1 MQTDLFSSRHIGI
14 TDQELPQMLATIGVK
29 SIEELIDQT
38 IPTNIR
44 LKKPLQLPAAMTE
57 TEFLNHIRQIAAKN
71 SVADNF
77 IGLGYYGT
85 VTPAVILRNV
95 FENPVWYTPRYKEL
109 NSISH
114 QQERMVLQC

>member
-57 TEFLNHIRQIAAKN
+57 AEFLNHIRQIAAKN

-77 IGLGYYGT
+77 IGLSSEIVCT
-85 VTPAVILRNV
+85 
-95 FENPVWYTPRYKEL
+95 K
-109 NSISH
+109 S
-114 QQERMVLQC
+114 

>member
-14 TDQELPQMLATIGVK
+14 TDQELPHMLATIGVK

-57 TEFLNHIRQIAAKN
+57 TEFPIGVQGEFTKSISAAKIN
-71 SVADNF
+71 S
-77 IGLGYYGT
+77 
-85 VTPAVILRNV
+85 TP
-95 FENPVWYTPRYKEL
+95 K
-109 NSISH
+109 
-114 QQERMVLQC
+114 

>member
-57 TEFLNHIRQIAAKN
+57 AEFLNHIRQIAAIFCVTYLKIQCGTLRTRLIKPKFLK
-71 SVADNF
+71 AD
-77 IGLGYYGT
+77 
-85 VTPAVILRNV
+85 
-95 FENPVWYTPRYKEL
+95 
-109 NSISH
+109 
-114 QQERMVLQC
+114 

>member
-57 TEFLNHIRQIAAKN
+57 AEFLNHIRLYR
-71 SVADNF
+71 D
-77 IGLGYYGT
+77 
-85 VTPAVILRNV
+85 
-95 FENPVWYTPRYKEL
+95 W
-109 NSISH
+109 
-114 QQERMVLQC
+114 

>member
-44 LKKPLQLPAAMTE
+44 LKKPLQLPAAMAE
-57 TEFLNHIRQIAAKN
+57 DEF
-71 SVADNF
+71 
-77 IGLGYYGT
+77 
-85 VTPAVILRNV
+85 
-95 FENPVWYTPRYKEL
+95 
-109 NSISH
+109 
-114 QQERMVLQC
+114 